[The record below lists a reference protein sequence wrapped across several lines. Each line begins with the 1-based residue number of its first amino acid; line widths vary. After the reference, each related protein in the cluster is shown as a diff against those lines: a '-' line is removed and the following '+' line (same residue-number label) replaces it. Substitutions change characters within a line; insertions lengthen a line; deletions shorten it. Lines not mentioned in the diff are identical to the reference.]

1 MEQHD
6 LTLQL
11 QHYRRFVETGVIAFE
26 PGLTIIGGPNGAG
39 KSTLIGAFLYAL
51 FGLKSKQSLEDIR
64 TDSLNKEVRVEC
76 NLHIDDQEVHIVRS
90 GNIAELRMNNVI
102 QVQGSPGSGK
112 AVTKRVTALLGG
124 LTREQFEHTYVA
136 LQGET
141 AGLVAE
147 KASDRRQVIE
157 KVLQLEVLTKAAE
170 LQTKRCENA
179 KGGVLLLGKLICDD
193 LSLDT
198 KARSYLQS
206 FQGAR
211 TTSSKS
217 QHAQRLLKSIEQV
230 ITERQQQQQQQAE
243 DQVAQAEARKADTEK
258 QRQEHELLVNKA
270 QNAYGEQEK
279 CQSAYNQYQERIAG
293 VEGRRAQNKLD
304 VEKCQ
309 ATIQQSEQYAEASA
323 TYLQLQG
330 QTKSDEARLGRI
342 PHIRS
347 CYSTF
352 ITNKDRLNELDSQL
366 EKLKHVD
373 EELYQA
379 QEVAEQG
386 RQRWDKLRN
395 NDPTQAD
402 NETWLTQK
410 SIVDHEEK
418 QNREALKVL
427 TNGTSDARCPTC
439 NQPFTEHSSE
449 HRLRHLNIWL
459 NETLLRRR
467 AELQQQKQSIDA
479 KKQHWVKETQKAHSD
494 YEQLRKDAVEKEKQV
509 LKRDSLCAERNKVH
523 TNFLKSRQEWLELEE
538 GVSAAQEENPHDRL
552 NEWRKEEENLRNRL
566 SDMRKQASEL
576 QAQAGMYARL
586 PEFRQTL
593 TEKQQ
598 EQEQLTLDKQEL
610 LEQQQQLRYTP
621 EAFQAT
627 KDALRKANEELGRIQ
642 EQLHKEELALREAKS
657 SVRGA
662 QEGMEKAQSY
672 HNRFG
677 ICVREYYREERLREH
692 LEEFKKHFF
701 AANTDEVMR
710 RTTELLMHAI
720 TDQSILGVKFEGEE
734 LQYLDASYSAR
745 PISRLSGGEKALVGL
760 CLRVALAE
768 QAQTIIK
775 IGRVKFLVLDEVLSS
790 LDEERC
796 EAVKRIFEDVLQRGI
811 FEHIVMITHLD
822 TVKQSWNAH
831 GLAIQKDG
839 KTSTVASVSPDEIPM
854 DEAEA
859 IEV

>member
-1 MEQHD
+1 MKQHD

-39 KSTLIGAFLYAL
+39 KSTLIDAFLYAL
-51 FGLKSKQSLEDIR
+51 FGPKSKQSHNDIC

-76 NLHIDDQEVHIVRS
+76 SLHIDDQEVHIIRS
-90 GNIAELRMNNVI
+90 GNIAELGMNNVI
-102 QVQGSPGSGK
+102 QVQGGPGSGK
-112 AVTKRVTALLGG
+112 AVTRRVTALLGG
-124 LTREQFEHTYVA
+124 LTRDQFEHTYVA

-147 KASDRRQVIE
+147 KASDRRRVIE
-157 KVLQLEVLTKAAE
+157 KVLQLEVLTKAVE
-170 LQTKRCENA
+170 LQTKRCESA
-179 KGGVLLLGKLICDD
+179 KGGILSLGKLICDD

-198 KARSYLQS
+198 KARNYLQS

-211 TTSSKS
+211 TTSSRA
-217 QHAQRLLKSIEQV
+217 QHTQHLLKSIEQV
-230 ITERQQQQQQQAE
+230 ITERQQQQQRAE
-243 DQVAQAEARKADTEK
+243 DQVAQEEARIDDTEK
-258 QRQEHELLVNKA
+258 QRQEHKLLVIKA

-279 CQSAYNQYQERIAG
+279 RQATYNRYQEIIAG
-293 VEGRRAQNKLD
+293 VEGRLTQNRLD
-304 VEKCQ
+304 VEECQ
-309 ATIQQSEQYAEASA
+309 ATIQQANQYAEASA
-323 TYLQLQG
+323 TYQQLQALIE
-330 QTKSDEARLGRI
+330 SDAVRLVRI

-347 CYSTF
+347 FYNTF
-352 ITNKDRLNELDSQL
+352 ITNKERLKELDSQL
-366 EKLKHVD
+366 KVLKDVD
-373 EELYQA
+373 EESSQA
-379 QEVAEQG
+379 QEDTEQG
-386 RQRWDKLRN
+386 RQQWEILSN

-402 NETWLTQK
+402 NNTWLTQK
-410 SIVDHEEK
+410 SIVEHEEK

-427 TNGTSDARCPTC
+427 TNGTSDACCPTC

-449 HRLRHLNIWL
+449 HRIQHLNTWL
-459 NETLLRRR
+459 NETLLRQRE
-467 AELQQQKQSIDA
+467 ELQQQKQSIDA
-479 KKQHWVKETQKAHSD
+479 KKQRWMKDKQKAYSD
-494 YEQLRKDAVEKEKQV
+494 YEQLREKAFAKEKQV
-509 LKRDSLCAERNKVH
+509 LKRDALDTERRQIH
-523 TNFLKSRQEWLELEE
+523 PNFLKSQQEWLELKED
-538 GVSAAQEENPHDRL
+538 VSADQEENPDDRL
-552 NEWRKEEENLRNRL
+552 NAWRKEEADLQNRL
-566 SDMRKQASEL
+566 NDRRERAKELKTQAD
-576 QAQAGMYARL
+576 MYARL
-586 PEFRQTL
+586 AEFVQNL
-593 TEKQQ
+593 TKKEL
-598 EQEQLTLDKQEL
+598 EQEQLAGKKQEL
-610 LEQQQQLRYTP
+610 LEQQEQLHYTP
-621 EAFQAT
+621 ETFQAT

-642 EQLHKEELALREAKS
+642 EQLHKEELSLREAKS
-657 SVRGA
+657 IVQSA
-662 QEGMEKAQSY
+662 QEGMEKAQLY
-672 HNRFG
+672 HNRFETS
-677 ICVREYYREERLREH
+677 VREYYREERLREH

-720 TDQSILGVKFEGEE
+720 TDQSILGVQFEGEE

-822 TVKQSWNAH
+822 TVKQSWHAH
-831 GLAIQKDG
+831 GLAVQKEG
-839 KTSTVASVSPDEIPM
+839 KTSTVTSVSPDELPM